1 MGTYRKKQ
9 YKTRKYRRKTGHR
22 SGLWRWVL
30 AAVFVVVFVAFFTGS
45 KSILKL
51 FALQQEREKLENQK
65 QELVRENEALE
76 SEIEKLKNDEKYI
89 EKIAREKFNMKKKD
103 EEIYLVEPH

>member
-1 MGTYRKKQ
+1 MSPYQKKRS
-9 YKTRKYRRKTGHR
+9 KIRKYHRKTNRR

-51 FALQQEREKLENQK
+51 FALQQEKEKLENKK
-65 QELVRENEALE
+65 QELVQENEALKN
-76 SEIEKLKNDEKYI
+76 EIEKLKKDEKYI
-89 EKIAREKFNMKKKD
+89 EKVAREKFNMKKKD
-103 EEIYLVEPH
+103 EEVYLVEPH